1 MKEIYMDHAATT
13 PLAPAVLEAMLPYFG
28 GKFGNASTVYR
39 RGQRARMAIEDSR
52 RRLAALLHARPE
64 EICFT
69 SGGSESDNMALR
81 CGLAAARKKAAAAGC
96 EKNHIIVSAIEH
108 HAVLHTCEA
117 LAAEGVEVTYLPVDE
132 RGLVDPIKL
141 AALIRPETALVSV
154 MCANN
159 EIGTLE
165 PIAEIGSLCREAGVF
180 FHTDAVQAFGQIP
193 LDVQALQV
201 DLLSASAHK
210 LNGPQGVG
218 LLYIRRGLQLPSL
231 IHGGAQERGRRAGTE
246 NLAGIVGFARA
257 AELAMETMAERTARE
272 REIRDHMIRRLT
284 TEIPACRLNGDPEK
298 RLPNNVHVLLPCVEG
313 ESLLLLLDQKGIAAA
328 SGSACA
334 SGSLEPSHVLRAIG
348 LSHEDAFSG
357 LRLSLGAETTLEDA
371 DYVVDNLKEIVDKL
385 RQRNP
390 RWQSGLPR

>member
-28 GKFGNASTVYR
+28 EKFGNASTVYR

-52 RRLAALLHARPE
+52 RRLAAVLHARPE

-117 LAAEGVEVTYLPVDE
+117 LSAEGVEVTYLPVDE
-132 RGLVDPIKL
+132 RGLVDPVKL

-165 PIAEIGSLCREAGVF
+165 PIAEIGNLCREAGVL

-193 LDVQALQV
+193 LDVQDLQV

-272 REIRDHMIRRLT
+272 REIRGHLIRRLT

-357 LRLSLGAETTLEDA
+357 LRLSIGAETTLEDA

>member
-28 GKFGNASTVYR
+28 EKFGNASTVYR

-52 RRLAALLHARPE
+52 RRIAAVLHARPE

-81 CGLAAARKKAAAAGC
+81 GGLAAARKRAAAGEV
-96 EKNHIIVSAIEH
+96 EKKHIIVSAIEH

-117 LAAEGVEVTYLPVDE
+117 LAAEGVEITYLPVDE
-132 RGLVDPIKL
+132 RGLVDPAAVA
-141 AALIRPETALVSV
+141 AALRPETALVSV
-154 MCANN
+154 MSANN

-165 PIAEIGSLCREAGVF
+165 PIAEIGSICREAGVL

-218 LLYIRRGLQLPSL
+218 LLYIRRGLQLPPL
-231 IHGGAQERGRRAGTE
+231 LHGGAQERGRRAGTE

-257 AELAMETMAERTARE
+257 AELAVETMAERTTRE
-272 REIRDHMIRRLT
+272 RELRDHMIRRLT
-284 TEIPACRLNGDPEK
+284 TEIPACRLNGDPVK

-313 ESLLLLLDQKGIAAA
+313 ESLLLLLDQRGIAAA

-357 LRLSLGAETTLEDA
+357 LRLSLGAETTMEDA
-371 DYVVDNLKEIVDKL
+371 DFVVDNLKEIVDKL
-385 RQRNP
+385 RRQSP
-390 RWQSGLPR
+390 RWQTRLQQ

>member
-13 PLAPAVLEAMLPYFG
+13 PLAPEVLEAMLPYFG
-28 GKFGNASTVYR
+28 EKFGNASTVYR
-39 RGQRARMAIEDSR
+39 RGQRARMALEDSR
-52 RRLAALLHARPE
+52 RRLAAVLHARPE

-81 CGLAAARKKAAAAGC
+81 CGLAAARKKAAAAGI
-96 EKNHIIVSAIEH
+96 EKKHIIVSAIEH

-132 RGLVDPIKL
+132 KGLVDP
-141 AALIRPETALVSV
+141 AAVAARIRPETALVSV

-165 PIAEIGSLCREAGVF
+165 PIAEIGNLCRAAGVL
-180 FHTDAVQAFGQIP
+180 FHSDAVQAFGQIP
-193 LDVQALQV
+193 LDVQDLQV

-272 REIRDHMIRRLT
+272 REIRDYMIRRLT
-284 TEIPACRLNGDPEK
+284 TEIPECRLNGDPEK

-348 LSHEDAFSG
+348 IGHEDAFSG
-357 LRLSLGAETTLEDA
+357 LRLSIGAETIMEDA

-385 RQRNP
+385 RQRSP
-390 RWQSGLPR
+390 RWQSDAR

>member
-1 MKEIYMDHAATT
+1 MKEVYMDHAATT
-13 PLAPAVLEAMLPYFG
+13 PLAPAVLEVMLPYFG
-28 GKFGNASTVYR
+28 EKFGNASTVYR
-39 RGQRARMAIEDSR
+39 RGQRARMAVEDSR
-52 RRLAALLHARPE
+52 RRIAATINARPE

-69 SGGSESDNMALR
+69 GGGSESDNMALR
-81 CGLAAARKKAAAAGC
+81 GGLALSRKR
-96 EKNHIIVSAIEH
+96 HIIVSAIEH

-117 LAAEGVEVTYLPVDE
+117 LAAEGAEITYLPVDE
-132 RGLVDPIKL
+132 RGFVDPAAVA
-141 AALIRPETALVSV
+141 AALRPETAIVSV
-154 MCANN
+154 MSANN

-165 PIAEIGSLCREAGVF
+165 PIAEIGSICREAGVL

-218 LLYIRRGLQLPSL
+218 LLYIRRGLQLPPL

-257 AELAMETMAERTARE
+257 AELAQESMEERSARE

-348 LSHEDAFSG
+348 ISHEDAFSG
-357 LRLSLGAETTLEDA
+357 LRLSIGAETTLEDA
-371 DYVVDNLKEIVDKL
+371 DYVVDSLKEIVDKL
-385 RQRNP
+385 REKSP
-390 RWQSGLPR
+390 RWRTCQQQ

>member
-13 PLAPAVLEAMLPYFG
+13 PPAPEVLEAMLPYFG
-28 GKFGNASTVYR
+28 EKFGNASTVYR
-39 RGQRARMAIEDSR
+39 RGQRARMALEDSR
-52 RRLAALLHARPE
+52 RRLAAVLHARPE

-81 CGLAAARKKAAAAGC
+81 CGLAAARKKAAAAGI
-96 EKNHIIVSAIEH
+96 EKKHIIVSAIEH

-132 RGLVDPIKL
+132 RGLVDP
-141 AALIRPETALVSV
+141 AAVTARIRPETALVSV

-165 PIAEIGSLCREAGVF
+165 PIAEIGNICRAAGVL
-180 FHTDAVQAFGQIP
+180 FHSDAVQAFGQIP
-193 LDVQALQV
+193 LDVEALQV

-272 REIRDHMIRRLT
+272 REIRDYMIRRLT
-284 TEIPACRLNGDPEK
+284 TEIPECRLNGDPEK

-348 LSHEDAFSG
+348 IGHEDAFSG
-357 LRLSLGAETTLEDA
+357 LRLSIGAETTMEDA
-371 DYVVDNLKEIVDKL
+371 DYVVDNVREIVDKL
-385 RQRNP
+385 RQRSP
-390 RWQSGLPR
+390 RWQSGAR

>member
-1 MKEIYMDHAATT
+1 M
-13 PLAPAVLEAMLPYFG
+13 
-28 GKFGNASTVYR
+28 S
-39 RGQRARMAIEDSR
+39 
-52 RRLAALLHARPE
+52 
-64 EICFT
+64 
-69 SGGSESDNMALR
+69 
-81 CGLAAARKKAAAAGC
+81 
-96 EKNHIIVSAIEH
+96 
-108 HAVLHTCEA
+108 
-117 LAAEGVEVTYLPVDE
+117 
-132 RGLVDPIKL
+132 
-141 AALIRPETALVSV
+141 
-154 MCANN
+154 ANN

-165 PIAEIGSLCREAGVF
+165 PIAEIGSICREAGVL

-218 LLYIRRGLQLPSL
+218 LLYIRRGLQLPPL

-257 AELAMETMAERTARE
+257 AELAAETMAERTTRE
-272 REIRDHMIRRLT
+272 RELRDHMIRRLT
-284 TEIPACRLNGDPEK
+284 TEIPACCLNGDPVK

-313 ESLLLLLDQKGIAAA
+313 ESLLLLLDQRGIAAA

-357 LRLSLGAETTLEDA
+357 LRLSLGAETTMEDA
-371 DYVVDNLKEIVDKL
+371 DFVVDNLKEIVDKL
-385 RQRNP
+385 RQRSP
-390 RWQSGLPR
+390 RWSARL

>member
-13 PLAPAVLEAMLPYFG
+13 PPAPAVLEAMLPYFG
-28 GKFGNASTVYR
+28 EKFGNASTVYR

-52 RRLAALLHARPE
+52 RRIAAVLHARPE

-81 CGLAAARKKAAAAGC
+81 GGLAAARKRAP

-117 LAAEGVEVTYLPVDE
+117 LAAEGVEITYLPVDE
-132 RGLVDPIKL
+132 RGLVDPAAVA
-141 AALIRPETALVSV
+141 AALRPETALVSV
-154 MCANN
+154 MSANN

-165 PIAEIGSLCREAGVF
+165 PVAEIGSICRGAGVL

-218 LLYIRRGLQLPSL
+218 LLYIRRGLQLPPL
-231 IHGGAQERGRRAGTE
+231 LHGGAQERGRRAGTE

-257 AELAMETMAERTARE
+257 AELAVETMAERSARE
-272 REIRDHMIRRLT
+272 RELRDHMIRRLT
-284 TEIPACRLNGDPEK
+284 TEIPACCLNGDPVK
-298 RLPNNVHVLLPCVEG
+298 RLPNNVHVLLSCVEG
-313 ESLLLLLDQKGIAAA
+313 ESLLLLLDQRGIAAA

-357 LRLSLGAETTLEDA
+357 LRLSLGAETTMEDA
-371 DYVVDNLKEIVDKL
+371 DFVVDNLKEIVDKL
-385 RQRNP
+385 RQRSP
-390 RWQSGLPR
+390 RWSARL

>member
-13 PLAPAVLEAMLPYFG
+13 PPAPAVLEAMLPYFG
-28 GKFGNASTVYR
+28 EKFGNASTVYR

-52 RRLAALLHARPE
+52 RHIAAVLHARPE

-81 CGLAAARKKAAAAGC
+81 GGLAAARKRAAAGEV
-96 EKNHIIVSAIEH
+96 EKNHIIVSAVEH

-117 LAAEGVEVTYLPVDE
+117 LAVEGVEITYLPVDE
-132 RGLVDPIKL
+132 RGLVDPAAVA
-141 AALIRPETALVSV
+141 AALRPETALVSV
-154 MCANN
+154 MSANN
-159 EIGTLE
+159 EIGTLQ
-165 PIAEIGSLCREAGVF
+165 PIAEIGSICREAGVL

-218 LLYIRRGLQLPSL
+218 LLYIRRGLQLPPL
-231 IHGGAQERGRRAGTE
+231 LHGGAQERGRRAGTE

-257 AELAMETMAERTARE
+257 AELAVETMAERSARE
-272 REIRDHMIRRLT
+272 RELRDHMIRRLT
-284 TEIPACRLNGDPEK
+284 TEIPACCLNGDPVK

-313 ESLLLLLDQKGIAAA
+313 ESLLLLLDQRGIAAA

-357 LRLSLGAETTLEDA
+357 LRLSLGAETTMEDA
-371 DYVVDNLKEIVDKL
+371 DFVVDNLKEIVDKL
-385 RQRNP
+385 RQRSP
-390 RWQSGLPR
+390 RWSARL

>member
-13 PLAPAVLEAMLPYFG
+13 PLAPEVLEAMLPYFG
-28 GKFGNASTVYR
+28 EKFGNASTVYR
-39 RGQRARMAIEDSR
+39 RGQRARMALEDSR
-52 RRLAALLHARPE
+52 RRLAAVLHARPE

-81 CGLAAARKKAAAAGC
+81 CGLAAARKKAAAAGI
-96 EKNHIIVSAIEH
+96 EKKHILVSAIEH

-117 LAAEGVEVTYLPVDE
+117 LAAEGVDVTYLPVDA
-132 RGLVDPIKL
+132 RGLVDP
-141 AALIRPETALVSV
+141 AAVTARIRPETALVSV

-165 PIAEIGSLCREAGVF
+165 PIAEIGNICREAGVL
-180 FHTDAVQAFGQIP
+180 FHSDAVQAFGQIP
-193 LDVQALQV
+193 LDVQDLQV

-284 TEIPACRLNGDPEK
+284 TEIPECRLNGDPEK

-348 LSHEDAFSG
+348 IGHEDAFSG
-357 LRLSLGAETTLEDA
+357 LRLSIGAGGYGLCGG
-371 DYVVDNLKEIVDKL
+371 
-385 RQRNP
+385 
-390 RWQSGLPR
+390 QSEGNCG

>member
-13 PLAPAVLEAMLPYFG
+13 PLAPEVLEAMLPYFG
-28 GKFGNASTVYR
+28 EKFGNASTVYR
-39 RGQRARMAIEDSR
+39 RGQRARMALEDSR
-52 RRLAALLHARPE
+52 RRLAAVLHARPE

-81 CGLAAARKKAAAAGC
+81 CGLAAARKKAAAAGI
-96 EKNHIIVSAIEH
+96 EKKHILVSAIEH

-117 LAAEGVEVTYLPVDE
+117 LAAEGVDVTYLPVDA
-132 RGLVDPIKL
+132 RGLVDP
-141 AALIRPETALVSV
+141 AAVTARIRPETALVSV

-165 PIAEIGSLCREAGVF
+165 PIAEIGNICREAGVL
-180 FHTDAVQAFGQIP
+180 FHSDAVQAFGQIP
-193 LDVQALQV
+193 LDVQDLQV

-272 REIRDHMIRRLT
+272 REIRDYMIRRLT
-284 TEIPACRLNGDPEK
+284 TEIPECRLNGDPEK

-348 LSHEDAFSG
+348 IGHEDAFSG
-357 LRLSLGAETTLEDA
+357 LRLSIGAETIMEDA

-385 RQRNP
+385 RQRSP
-390 RWQSGLPR
+390 RWQSDAR

>member
-13 PLAPAVLEAMLPYFG
+13 PLAPEVLEAMLPYFG
-28 GKFGNASTVYR
+28 EKFGNASTVYR
-39 RGQRARMAIEDSR
+39 RGQRARMALEDSR
-52 RRLAALLHARPE
+52 RRLAAVLHARPE

-81 CGLAAARKKAAAAGC
+81 CGLAAARKKAAAAGI
-96 EKNHIIVSAIEH
+96 EKKHILVSAIEH

-132 RGLVDPIKL
+132 KGLVDP
-141 AALIRPETALVSV
+141 AAVAARIRPETALVSV

-165 PIAEIGSLCREAGVF
+165 PIAEIGNICRAAGVL
-180 FHTDAVQAFGQIP
+180 FHSDAVQAFGQIP
-193 LDVQALQV
+193 LDVQDLQV

-272 REIRDHMIRRLT
+272 REIRDYMIRRLT
-284 TEIPACRLNGDPEK
+284 TEIPECRLNGDPEK

-348 LSHEDAFSG
+348 IGHEDAFSG
-357 LRLSLGAETTLEDA
+357 LRLSIGAETTMEDA
-371 DYVVDNLKEIVDKL
+371 DYVVDNVREIVDKL
-385 RQRNP
+385 RQRSP
-390 RWQSGLPR
+390 RWQSGAR

>member
-13 PLAPAVLEAMLPYFG
+13 PLAPEVLEAMLPYFG
-28 GKFGNASTVYR
+28 EKFGNASTVYR
-39 RGQRARMAIEDSR
+39 RGQRARMALEDSR
-52 RRLAALLHARPE
+52 RRLAAVLHARPE

-81 CGLAAARKKAAAAGC
+81 CGLAAARKKAAAAGI
-96 EKNHIIVSAIEH
+96 EKKHILVSAIEH

-132 RGLVDPIKL
+132 KGLVDP
-141 AALIRPETALVSV
+141 AAVAARIRPETALVSV

-165 PIAEIGSLCREAGVF
+165 PIAEIGNLCRAAGVL
-180 FHTDAVQAFGQIP
+180 FHSDAVQAFGQIP
-193 LDVQALQV
+193 LDVEALQV

-284 TEIPACRLNGDPEK
+284 TEIPECRLNGDPEK

-348 LSHEDAFSG
+348 IGHEDAFSG
-357 LRLSLGAETTLEDA
+357 LRLSIGAETIMEDA

-385 RQRNP
+385 RQRSP
-390 RWQSGLPR
+390 RWQSGAR

>member
-28 GKFGNASTVYR
+28 EKFGNASTVYR

-52 RRLAALLHARPE
+52 RRIAAVLHARPE

-81 CGLAAARKKAAAAGC
+81 GGLAAARKRAA

-117 LAAEGVEVTYLPVDE
+117 LAAEGVEITYLPVDE
-132 RGLVDPIKL
+132 KGLVDPAAVA
-141 AALIRPETALVSV
+141 AALRPETALVSV
-154 MCANN
+154 MSANN

-165 PIAEIGSLCREAGVF
+165 PIAEIGSICREAGVL

-218 LLYIRRGLQLPSL
+218 LLYIRRGLQLPPL
-231 IHGGAQERGRRAGTE
+231 IHGGAQERGKRAGTE
-246 NLAGIVGFARA
+246 NLVGIVGFARA
-257 AELAMETMAERTARE
+257 AELAMETMVERTARE
-272 REIRDHMIRRLT
+272 SEIRDHMIRRLT
-284 TEIPACRLNGDPEK
+284 AEIPACRLNGDPVK

-313 ESLLLLLDQKGIAAA
+313 ESLLLLLDQRGIAAA

-357 LRLSLGAETTLEDA
+357 LRFSLGAETTMEDA
-371 DYVVDNLKEIVDKL
+371 DFVVDNLKEIVDKL
-385 RQRNP
+385 RRQSP
-390 RWQSGLPR
+390 RWQTRLQQ

>member
-28 GKFGNASTVYR
+28 EKFGNASTVYR

-52 RRLAALLHARPE
+52 RRIAAVLHARPE

-81 CGLAAARKKAAAAGC
+81 GGLAAARKRAAAGDV
-96 EKNHIIVSAIEH
+96 EKNHIIVSAVEH

-117 LAAEGVEVTYLPVDE
+117 LAAEGVEITYLPVDE
-132 RGLVDPIKL
+132 RGLVDPAAVA
-141 AALIRPETALVSV
+141 AALRPETALVSV
-154 MCANN
+154 MSANN

-165 PIAEIGSLCREAGVF
+165 PIAEIGSICREAGVL

-193 LDVQALQV
+193 LDMQALQV

-218 LLYIRRGLQLPSL
+218 LLYIRRGLQLPPL
-231 IHGGAQERGRRAGTE
+231 LHGGAQERGRRAGTE

-257 AELAMETMAERTARE
+257 AELAMETMAERTTRE
-272 REIRDHMIRRLT
+272 RELRDHMIRRLT
-284 TEIPACRLNGDPEK
+284 TEIPACRLNGDPVK

-313 ESLLLLLDQKGIAAA
+313 ESLLLLLDQRGIAAA

-357 LRLSLGAETTLEDA
+357 LRLSLGAETTMEDA
-371 DYVVDNLKEIVDKL
+371 DFVVDNLKEIVDKL
-385 RQRNP
+385 RRQSP
-390 RWQSGLPR
+390 RWQTRLQQ

>member
-13 PLAPAVLEAMLPYFG
+13 PPAPAVLEAMLPYFG
-28 GKFGNASTVYR
+28 EKFGNASTVYR

-52 RRLAALLHARPE
+52 RHIAAVLHARPE

-81 CGLAAARKKAAAAGC
+81 GGLAAARKRAA

-117 LAAEGVEVTYLPVDE
+117 LAAEGVEITYLPVDE
-132 RGLVDPIKL
+132 RGLVDPAAVA
-141 AALIRPETALVSV
+141 AALRPETALVSV
-154 MCANN
+154 MSANN

-165 PIAEIGSLCREAGVF
+165 PVAEIGSICRGAGVL

-218 LLYIRRGLQLPSL
+218 LLYIRRGLQLPPL
-231 IHGGAQERGRRAGTE
+231 LHGGAQERGRRAGTE

-257 AELAMETMAERTARE
+257 AELAVETMAERSARE
-272 REIRDHMIRRLT
+272 RELRDHMIRRLT
-284 TEIPACRLNGDPEK
+284 TEIPACCLNGDPVK

-313 ESLLLLLDQKGIAAA
+313 ESLLLLLDQRGIAAA

-357 LRLSLGAETTLEDA
+357 LRLSLGAETTMEDA
-371 DYVVDNLKEIVDKL
+371 DFVVDNLKEIVDKL
-385 RQRNP
+385 RRQSP
-390 RWQSGLPR
+390 RWQTRLQQ

>member
-13 PLAPAVLEAMLPYFG
+13 PLAPEVLEAMLPYFG
-28 GKFGNASTVYR
+28 EKFGNASTVYR
-39 RGQRARMAIEDSR
+39 RGQRARMALEDSR
-52 RRLAALLHARPE
+52 RRLAAVLHARPE

-81 CGLAAARKKAAAAGC
+81 CGLAAARKKAAAAGI
-96 EKNHIIVSAIEH
+96 EKKHILVSAIEH

-132 RGLVDPIKL
+132 KGLVDP
-141 AALIRPETALVSV
+141 AAVAARIRPETALVSV

-165 PIAEIGSLCREAGVF
+165 PIAEIGNLCRAAGVL
-180 FHTDAVQAFGQIP
+180 FHSDAVQAFGQIP
-193 LDVQALQV
+193 LDVEALQV

-284 TEIPACRLNGDPEK
+284 TEIPECRLNGDPEK

-348 LSHEDAFSG
+348 IGHEDAFSG
-357 LRLSLGAETTLEDA
+357 LRLSIGAETTMEDA
-371 DYVVDNLKEIVDKL
+371 DYVVDNVREIVDKL
-385 RQRNP
+385 RQRSP
-390 RWQSGLPR
+390 RWQSGAR

>member
-28 GKFGNASTVYR
+28 EKFGNASTVYR

-52 RRLAALLHARPE
+52 RRLAAVLNARPE

-69 SGGSESDNMALR
+69 SGGSESDNTALR
-81 CGLAAARKKAAAAGC
+81 CGLAAARKRASAAGT
-96 EKNHIIVSAIEH
+96 EKNHIIVSSIEH
-108 HAVLHTCEA
+108 HAVLHTCAA
-117 LAAEGVEVTYLPVDE
+117 LAEEGVEITYLPVDE
-132 RGLVDPIKL
+132 SGFVRPAD
-141 AALIRPETALVSV
+141 AAAAIRPETALVSV
-154 MCANN
+154 MTANN

-165 PIAEIGSLCREAGVF
+165 PIAALGDICRRAGVL

-193 LDVQALQV
+193 LDVQKLQV

-218 LLYIRRGLQLPSL
+218 LLYIRRGLQLPPL
-231 IHGGAQERGRRAGTE
+231 IYGGAQERGRRAGTE

-257 AELAMETMAERTARE
+257 AELAAVTMEARTARE
-272 REIRDHMIRRLT
+272 RELRDHMIRRLT
-284 TEIPACRLNGDPEK
+284 AEIPDCRLNGDPAQ

-313 ESLLLLLDQKGIAAA
+313 ESLLMLLDQRGIAAA

-334 SGSLEPSHVLRAIG
+334 SGSLEPSHVLRAVG

-357 LRLSLGAETTLEDA
+357 LRLSIGAETTLEDA
-371 DYVVDNLKEIVDKL
+371 DYVVDALKEIVDKL
-385 RQRNP
+385 RARSP
-390 RWQSGLPR
+390 RWKTCQQR

>member
-28 GKFGNASTVYR
+28 EKFGNASTVYR

-52 RRLAALLHARPE
+52 RRLAAVLHARPE

-117 LAAEGVEVTYLPVDE
+117 LSAEGVEVTYLPVDE
-132 RGLVDPIKL
+132 RGLVDPVKL

-272 REIRDHMIRRLT
+272 REIRGHLIRRLT

-357 LRLSLGAETTLEDA
+357 LRLSIGAETTLEDA